1 MTQVILTVD
10 AEADIAEILD
20 YLTEVAGDRVVDE
33 YQARFRSALKRLEA
47 FPNSGSSRDEVDLGI
62 RAVIVYPYVIFHEVA
77 SDGSLITVLPVL
89 HGRMDAEEKL

>member
-1 MTQVILTVD
+1 MTQVVLTAE

-20 YLTEVAGDRVVDE
+20 HLADAAGERVADE
-33 YQARFRSALKRLEA
+33 YQARFRSALKRLEV
-47 FPNSGSSRDEVDLGI
+47 FPNSGSSRDDVDFGI

-77 SDGSLITVLPVL
+77 PEGSFVTVLRVL